1 MVTADALQQF
11 LVDYKRQLK
20 QAADGPQ
27 DMPPLTETLFSGYER
42 TGSRLEYETA
52 YFARRKCLAVL
63 GLQAVVEQ
71 NEDGCVLPE
80 HLNALT
86 TVIED
91 ICGEMCWALP
101 AHVDSRSD
109 PQWSVTVDLF
119 AAETAQ
125 TLAELSVRLEG
136 QLAPSICGLVADEVD
151 RRVFTPFL
159 STTPPY
165 RNWECS
171 FNNWNAVCAGA
182 IGSAALNLLQNQP
195 DRLNYC
201 LKRVCASLPNYIRGF
216 AEDGTCLE
224 GATYYTYGMTYFV
237 NFALDLYAFTG
248 GKTDLLCGEWG
259 GFSAGQSDVRA
270 NIARF
275 LPKCF
280 FQDGN
285 SVSFADASS
294 RETFRVGQLCALS
307 MRFPGVGF
315 PNLHCAAGLHSDPC
329 YRFAALRMDL
339 FCTQQY
345 LNAGIIRQSDLS
357 EETRSAARFDILPA
371 AQWCVG
377 RSASGTGFACKGG
390 NNGGSHN
397 HNDIGHF
404 IYEAEGVM
412 LLTDLGLGEYTQGYY
427 GPGRYEILCAGSQGH
442 SVPIVDGEGQR
453 AGSRYRCDVFD
464 AQEDGTVELE
474 LHSAY
479 RPGLLQR
486 FARRFEFNLENG
498 GLRVRDHLWLSN
510 GGKVLENLIT
520 QVAPELT
527 DDGVLLR
534 DGSIAGLLRI
544 TQPAQADISV
554 QAYCHRNHQGEPEA
568 VYAIQWAV
576 PVVGDTAESCFSIC
590 RIE

>member
-11 LVDYKRQLK
+11 LLDYKRQLK
-20 QAADGPQ
+20 QAADSPQ
-27 DMPPLTETLFSGYER
+27 YMPPLTEALFAGYER
-42 TGSRLEYETA
+42 TGSRLDYETA

-63 GLQAVVEQ
+63 GLQSVVEQ
-71 NEDGCVLPE
+71 EEDGCVLPTR
-80 HLNALT
+80 LNALT

-101 AHVDSRSD
+101 AHVDSRND
-109 PQWSVTVDLF
+109 PQWFVTVDLF

-125 TLAELSVRLEG
+125 TLAELSVRLES
-136 QLAPSICGLVADEVD
+136 QLPPSVCGLIADEVE

-159 STTPPY
+159 NTPAPY
-165 RNWECS
+165 PDWEGS

-195 DRLNYC
+195 DRLNCC
-201 LKRVCASLPNYIRGF
+201 LERVCASLPSYIRGF

-237 NFALDLYAFTG
+237 NFALELYAFTT

-259 GFSAGQSDVRA
+259 GFPAGQNGVRA

-280 FQDGN
+280 FPDGN
-285 SVSFADASS
+285 SVSFADATSL
-294 RETFRVGQLCALS
+294 ETFRVGQLCALS
-307 MRFPGVGF
+307 MRFPGVEL
-315 PNLHCAAGLHSDPC
+315 PSLHCAAGLHSDPC

-345 LNAGIIRQSDLS
+345 LNTGLIWQPDAP
-357 EETRSAARFDILPA
+357 EETRSVARFDILPA

-390 NNGGSHN
+390 DNGGSHN

-404 IYEAEGVM
+404 IYEAGGVM
-412 LLTDLGLGEYTQGYY
+412 LLTDLGLGEYTRDYY
-427 GPGRYEILCAGSQGH
+427 GPRRYEILCAGSQGH
-442 SVPIVDGEGQR
+442 SVPIVDGEGQC
-453 AGSRYRCDVFD
+453 AGSQYRCDAFD
-464 AQEDGTVELE
+464 AREDGTVELE

-479 RPGLLQR
+479 RPSLLKR
-486 FARRFEFNLENG
+486 FVRRFEFNLGNG
-498 GLRVRDHLWLSN
+498 GLWVRDRLWLSC
-510 GGKVLENLIT
+510 GSEVLENLIT
-520 QVAPELT
+520 QVQPELT
-527 DDGVLLR
+527 DGGILLR
-534 DGSIAGLLRI
+534 SGLVTMLLRI
-544 TQPAQADISV
+544 ALPTQADISV
-554 QAYCHRNHQGEPEA
+554 QTYCHRNHQGEPEP

-576 PVVGDTAESCFSIC
+576 PAVGDTAESCFFIC